1 MTNKK
6 KPAFAGPNGTKSRGK
21 KRQSPSAPAEV
32 QGPQGLAGPPKQE
45 GKPEPAQPESAKAE
59 PAVVPPH
66 VPVSEPALAQAEP
79 APTEQPPEPAPEE
92 PPEEEAGAF
101 TVVGV
106 GASAGGLE
114 ALGELI
120 GNVATDS
127 VAIIVVQHLAPHHE
141 SLLTQLLARSSRL
154 AVVTATDG
162 MRLEPNHVYVTP
174 PNAHLALLHGVLR
187 VLSPLD
193 ANGPRSPVDYMFRSL
208 AEDQGHSAIGIVLSG
223 TGTDGTF
230 GLKAIRAAGGLTIV
244 QDPETAKYDGM
255 PRSAINSGAADLVLP
270 PKQIGEELVRLA
282 GQVRAWPAPRPP
294 RSTPQTQDPIGKL
307 FVLIRSEFG
316 NDLTNYKN
324 ATIDRRIER
333 RMMLHKIGRLEEYVK
348 FVQQHRD
355 ELQALYKDMLI
366 TVTSF
371 FRDPESFEALKSKVF
386 PQILE
391 HKEAGQPIRVWVP
404 ACATGEEAYSL
415 AMCLL
420 EFCEEKT
427 RDERIQIFG
436 TDIDEESIQ
445 HARRGVYSTN
455 IALDVSPERLNRFF
469 IRKGNEYL
477 IARQIRDMLVF
488 STQNVLK
495 DAPFSRMD
503 LVSCRNLLIYLQP
516 SAQKKVLRVL
526 HYALNPSGYLL
537 LGTSETVGDAPELFS
552 SLDFKNKIYAK
563 KLVASQTALDV
574 SFGVPVPPEPPQPA
588 PPRPM
593 LNLQG
598 LADRKV
604 LELYGPPGVVI
615 SENLEILQFRGHT
628 GTFLDPAP
636 GAASFNLLKVTR
648 FEFHIELKRAI
659 QQVLAES
666 LRVTKEV
673 SYQEDGKPHH
683 VKLDV
688 VPVQDPESKTRCVL
702 VLFQRMPPPKEVPG
716 LAQEEE
722 KTGEV
727 LGPLAQRIQE
737 LERELAVTK
746 ECLQTTIEEKEGM
759 LEELKSAN
767 EELQSS
773 NEELQSSNEEL
784 ETSKEEMQ
792 STNEELTTV
801 NDELQNRM
809 AELSQTND
817 DLYNVLSG
825 VDNAVVIVGM
835 DLRIRRYTGAAEK
848 LFHLVPGDIGRSIG
862 FLDSFVG
869 AGPLEPK
876 VATVIQSLSA
886 QEEEVLAIN
895 QHWYTFKIT
904 PYKTLDHAIRGA
916 LVTFVD
922 IDVSKRAAE
931 MTKDVSAYAAKFLA
945 AINHPLLIIDKKL
958 RVVWTNEAFLSIF
971 QLTEEESVGSSLQRV
986 GSRQFSEPRLREH
999 LDAVFD
1005 SALLFRD
1012 YELRFA
1018 LPEGREQVA
1027 WLSGSKI
1034 PVSAETPL
1042 ALLSIEQKPSPLAK
1056 P

>member
-1 MTNKK
+1 M
-6 KPAFAGPNGTKSRGK
+6 
-21 KRQSPSAPAEV
+21 
-32 QGPQGLAGPPKQE
+32 GPPSVRA
-45 GKPEPAQPESAKAE
+45 G
-59 PAVVPPH
+59 
-66 VPVSEPALAQAEP
+66 EPALVQAEP
-79 APTEQPPEPAPEE
+79 APKEQPPEPAPDD
-92 PPEEEAGAF
+92 PPEKEASAF
-101 TVVGV
+101 TVVGI

-120 GNVATDS
+120 ANVATDAM
-127 VAIIVVQHLAPHHE
+127 AIIVVQHLSPQHE
-141 SLLTQLLARSSRL
+141 SFLTQLLARSSRL

-162 MRLEPNHVYVTP
+162 MKLQPGRVYVTP
-174 PNAHLALLHGVLR
+174 PNANLALLHSVLR
-187 VLSPLD
+187 VLSPAD
-193 ANGPRSPVDYMFRSL
+193 SFGPRLPVDYLFRSL

-230 GLKAIRAAGGLTIV
+230 GLKAIKAAGGLTIV

-255 PRSAINSGAADLVLP
+255 PRSALNSGSADLVLT
-270 PKQIGEELVRLA
+270 PKQIGEELVRLT
-282 GQVRAWPAPRPP
+282 GQVSARPAPRPP
-294 RSTPQTQDPIGKL
+294 GPPPQMQDPLGKL

-316 NDLTNYKN
+316 NELTNYKSS
-324 ATIDRRIER
+324 TIDRRIER
-333 RMMLHKIGRLEEYVK
+333 RMMLHKIGRLDEYVK

-355 ELQALYKDMLI
+355 ELRALYKDMLI

-420 EFCEEKT
+420 EFCEDRA
-427 RDERIQIFG
+427 RDERIQVFG

-445 HARRGVYSTN
+445 HARRGVYPTN
-455 IALDVSPERLNRFF
+455 ITLDVSSERLNRFF
-469 IRKGNEYL
+469 IRKGNEYHL
-477 IARQIRDMLVF
+477 ARQIRDMLIF
-488 STQNVLK
+488 SKQNVLK

-516 SAQKKVLRVL
+516 SAQKKVLRFL
-526 HYALNPSGYLL
+526 HYALNPAGYLL
-537 LGTSETVGDAPELFS
+537 LGTSETVGDAPELFL
-552 SLDFKNKIYAK
+552 SLDRKNKIYAK

-574 SFGVPVPPEPPQPA
+574 GFGVPVQPDPAQPA
-588 PPRPM
+588 PPRPL

-628 GTFLDPAP
+628 GPYLDPAP

-659 QQVLAES
+659 QQVLADS
-666 LRVTKEV
+666 LRVTTEI
-673 SYQEDGKPHH
+673 SYLQDGKPCH

-688 VPVQDPESKTRCVL
+688 VSLQEPESKTRCVL
-702 VLFQRMPPPKEVPG
+702 VLFQRMPPPKEVAS
-716 LAQEEE
+716 LENEEAQ
-722 KTGEV
+722 TGEA
-727 LGPLAQRIQE
+727 LGPLAQRIRE

-746 ECLQTTIEEKEGM
+746 ECLQTTIEEKEST
-759 LEELKSAN
+759 LSELKSAN

-773 NEELQSSNEEL
+773 NEELQSANEEL

-817 DLYNVLSG
+817 DLHNVLSG

-862 FLDSFVG
+862 FLDSFLG

-876 VATVIQSLSA
+876 VSTVIQSLSA

-895 QHWYTFKIT
+895 QHWYTFRIT

-916 LVTFVD
+916 LVTLID
-922 IDVSKRAAE
+922 INITKRATE
-931 MTKDVSAYAAKFLA
+931 ITKDVGAYAAKFLA
-945 AINHPLLIIDKKL
+945 AIRHPLLIIDKKL
-958 RVVWTNEAFLSIF
+958 RIVWTNDAFLSVF
-971 QLTEEESVGSSLQRV
+971 QLSQEESVGSSLQRV
-986 GSRQFSEPRLREH
+986 GNRQFAEPGLREQ
-999 LDAVFD
+999 LNAVFD
-1005 SALLFRD
+1005 SATILRD
-1012 YELRFA
+1012 YELHFIF
-1018 LPEGREQVA
+1018 PEGRERVA
-1027 WLSGSKI
+1027 LLSSSQI
-1034 PVSAETPL
+1034 PISIDTPL
-1042 ALLSIEQKPSPLAK
+1042 ALVSIEPKSSATP
-1056 P
+1056 